1 VQLNYIFYGTYK
13 MDIRCKQFFDSVQD
27 RFPSW
32 PEFRDLTDERMIC
45 ARDGIEQYVMTRIGE
60 YAFKS
65 VLDTEGDELL
75 MRRMKLLSF
84 VKPEVSLHFWRALL
98 AVSVCAVLVVAILS
112 ARRCSTAFETHS
124 IRSISASY
132 TPLYPLRNTLSFYI
146 TFMHCAEPS
155 YC

>member
-84 VKPEVSLHFWRALL
+84 VKPEVSLHFRLALL
-98 AVSVCAVLVVAILS
+98 AVCGVLVVAVLS
-112 ARRCSTAFETHS
+112 ARRCSTASET
-124 IRSISASY
+124 
-132 TPLYPLRNTLSFYI
+132 
-146 TFMHCAEPS
+146 CARGI
-155 YC
+155 